1 MVHNYNRVNGGNMEQ
16 FEIKAGRRNSEADY
30 QRMRKAYKLMQ
41 QAMAA
46 ITEMGYTDFDGE
58 DEDDGATKAER
69 YGGKPREE
77 LEDSDFVIPKE
88 RKFPVMTAKDVRDA
102 VSSWGRYKGSME
114 FPEFRKRLV
123 AIAKR
128 KGFEDAIPAAWQGML
143 DGAKTDDDGL
153 KAVELGTLVEMVE
166 DAVEDAMIEL
176 SIIEA
181 EENDDDD
188 VRAAQMIMAE
198 YDDDDDEEDE
208 APYYLHVY
216 LDHVVICMAAGGDWK
231 VPFTIEGG
239 EVVLAAPRDW
249 ARVEKDWTPVPDA
262 ETGESLV
269 GSAVKALDDGWTIVA
284 QAVRFGSHDEPDTS
298 AYRDYFTKS
307 TDFWLD
313 RWERRPML
321 YHHAMDAA
329 TADQP
334 VVGTWVKAWVDDTG
348 VWLQGQLDKAHKYA
362 AAIKELAERGILR
375 ISSDSAPHLVR
386 RKPGPNG
393 TNEVARWPLMAA
405 SLTPTPAEP
414 RLQPVSVK
422 TATIGT
428 ADVTD
433 ERSDRHDGAQAATA
447 GHDQLMRDI
456 QALLENTA

>member
-1 MVHNYNRVNGGNMEQ
+1 MKQ

-30 QRMRKAYKLMQ
+30 QRMRRAYRALQ
-41 QAMAA
+41 AAMAA
-46 ITEMGYTDFDGE
+46 ITEMGYTEFDGE
-58 DEDDGATKAER
+58 DDDESAAMKAER
-69 YGGKPREE
+69 YGGTRREE
-77 LEDSDFVIPKE
+77 LEDSDFVIPNE

-102 VSSWGRYKGSME
+102 VSSWGRYKGPME

-143 DGAKTDDDGL
+143 DGAKADDGL
-153 KAVELGTLVEMVE
+153 KAIELGTLVEMVE
-166 DAVEDAMIEL
+166 DAVEDALIEL

-181 EENDDDD
+181 EDGDDDD
-188 VRAAQMIMAE
+188 MLAARMIMAE
-198 YDDDDDEEDE
+198 YSDDDDDEEDE

-239 EVVLAAPRDW
+239 EVVLAEPRNW
-249 ARVEKDWTPVPDA
+249 ARVEKEWKIVPDA
-262 ETGESLV
+262 QSGESLV
-269 GSAVKALDDGWTIVA
+269 GGAVKAVDNDGWTIVA
-284 QAVRFGSHDEPDTS
+284 QAVRFGSPDEPDTS
-298 AYRDYFTKS
+298 AYRDFFTKS

-321 YHHAMDAA
+321 YHHAMDEA

-362 AAIKELAERGILR
+362 EAIKQLAQRGILR

-386 RKPGPNG
+386 RRPGPNG

-422 TATIGT
+422 TASIGT

-433 ERSDRHDGAQAATA
+433 GRSDRHDGAQAATA
-447 GHDQLMRDI
+447 GHDRLMRDI
-456 QALLENTA
+456 QALLEKTA